1 MKVSYTKALQAPSII
16 LLLLWMIVPLSMT
29 LYFSFMRYNLLYP
42 ERTGFTGSLNYDF
55 FLTDPALFDAVLN
68 TLTLVGS
75 IITISVVLGMGIALL
90 LQEAFRGRGIVRVML
105 ISPFFI
111 MPTVNALIWKN
122 MFMNPVYGLFAFVSG
137 LFGWPII
144 DWLSDLPLLSIII
157 MLSWQWTPFAL
168 LIFMTSLQSM
178 DKEQIEAAEIEGASF
193 WSKFYY
199 LTLPHLS
206 RAIAVVIMIQA
217 IFHLSIFAEIFVTTG
232 GGPGY
237 DSTNT
242 TFLIFTQALL
252 QFDVGVASA
261 GGVFAIIIANIIA
274 KLVNNP
280 KIIVGTKFEKQ
291 RVRKPKD
298 IANEVINTAFPTDE
312 CVFSIDSRLFKPS
325 SLFNLYLYK

>member
-206 RAIAVVIMIQA
+206 RAIAVVVMIQA

-274 KLVNNP
+274 FFLIKTVAQGMA
-280 KIIVGTKFEKQ
+280 K
-291 RVRKPKD
+291 
-298 IANEVINTAFPTDE
+298 
-312 CVFSIDSRLFKPS
+312 
-325 SLFNLYLYK
+325 

>member
-178 DKEQIEAAEIEGASF
+178 DKEQVEAAEIEGASF
-193 WSKFYY
+193 WSKFRY
-199 LTLPHLS
+199 LTVPHLS

-274 KLVNNP
+274 FFLIKTVAQGMA
-280 KIIVGTKFEKQ
+280 K
-291 RVRKPKD
+291 
-298 IANEVINTAFPTDE
+298 
-312 CVFSIDSRLFKPS
+312 
-325 SLFNLYLYK
+325 

>member
-144 DWLSDLPLLSIII
+144 DWLSDLPLLSII

-274 KLVNNP
+274 FFLIKTVAQGMA
-280 KIIVGTKFEKQ
+280 K
-291 RVRKPKD
+291 
-298 IANEVINTAFPTDE
+298 
-312 CVFSIDSRLFKPS
+312 
-325 SLFNLYLYK
+325 